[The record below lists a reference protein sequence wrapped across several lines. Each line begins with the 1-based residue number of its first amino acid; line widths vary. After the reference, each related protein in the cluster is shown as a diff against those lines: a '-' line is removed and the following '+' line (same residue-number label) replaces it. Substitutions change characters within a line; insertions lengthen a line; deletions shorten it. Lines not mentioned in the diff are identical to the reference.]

1 MRNDSNHYE
10 DNRRPEEIESDIER
24 TRAEVSSTI
33 DAIQSKLTPGQM
45 MDQAVAYA
53 RTSLPADFGANLG
66 NAVRDNPL
74 PVALIGVGLAWLMAS
89 GRNADGQA
97 RQRRA
102 AAARYDE
109 YDDYGSY
116 AESGAG
122 VDLGHQDQEGA
133 MKRAAGKLSETGRGL
148 KDKASETSR
157 GIKDK
162 TSELGH
168 RISDR
173 TSAVT
178 GRAREMG
185 HGARER
191 LGAIGERSQQSYY
204 RTRDN
209 VSHMVEEQ
217 PLVLGAVGL
226 AVGALLGAMLPGTRR
241 EDEMM
246 GDKRDQLVGRAK
258 ETLREQAASA
268 KDTMQRAM
276 EERTRETSQQG
287 KPDGAAMQPGSD
299 SASAPP
305 PSSVQPGGQQVG
317 STSLGGAEK
326 SPYGPH

>member
-1 MRNDSNHYE
+1 MRNDNYRND

-53 RTSLPADFGANLG
+53 RTSLPADFGTNLG

-97 RQRRA
+97 RLRREA
-102 AAARYDE
+102 SH
-109 YDDYGSY
+109 YDDY
-116 AESGAG
+116 AETGAG
-122 VDLGHQDQEGA
+122 VDQGQQGT
-133 MKRAAGKLSETGRGL
+133 MQRAAGKLSETGRGL
-148 KDKASETSR
+148 KDK
-157 GIKDK
+157 

-168 RISDR
+168 QISDR
-173 TSAVT
+173 TSAVTGRAREMT

-191 LGAIGERSQQSYY
+191 LGAIGERSQQGYY
-204 RTRDN
+204 RTRDSL
-209 VSHMVEEQ
+209 SHMVEEQ
-217 PLVLGAVGL
+217 PLVLGALGL
-226 AVGALLGAMLPGTRR
+226 AVGTLLGAMLPGTRR

-246 GDKRDQLVGRAK
+246 GEKRDQLVGRAK
-258 ETLREQAASA
+258 DTLREQAASA
-268 KDTMQRAM
+268 KDTVQHAID
-276 EERTRETSQQG
+276 ERTREAG
-287 KPDGAAMQPGSD
+287 KTDGAAMQPAGGT
-299 SASAPP
+299 SAAPP
-305 PSSVQPGGQQVG
+305 PPTQAGEQHIG
-317 STSLGGAEK
+317 STSSIGGVEK